1 MKTRLL
7 IIIAV
12 FLVLIP
18 WIQALDYDPYNGVRV
33 DGIHTSA
40 TIVMTLTIALSLLS
54 WFLLSWAS
62 KNIKS
67 AGIPLSIITGTSLIL
82 PFMGVMG
89 PMAAIIVG
97 IVAGFTAFMLQKKMI
112 NPTHTRALIIA
123 TLTIVATFFVLIIM
137 IVAVHA
143 ASSGIGEWS
152 GTVEGLEKQG
162 FDNMLG
168 YSIEFVF
175 FLAIIPSLIITGLVI
190 RGKSDIE
197 K

>member
-1 MKTRLL
+1 MNIKFL

-18 WIQALDYDPYNGVRV
+18 WIQVLDSDPYNGITV
-33 DGIHTSA
+33 DGIPTSA
-40 TIVMTLTIALSLLS
+40 TIVMILTIAFSLLS

-67 AGIPLSIITGTSLIL
+67 AGIPLSIITGTSLVL
-82 PFMGVMG
+82 PFMGVLG

-112 NPTHTRALIIA
+112 NPKHTSSLVIA
-123 TLTIVATFFVLIIM
+123 TLTIVATFFVLTII
-137 IVAVHA
+137 IVAAHA
-143 ASSGIGEWS
+143 ASSGISEWS
-152 GTVEGLEKQG
+152 GTAEGLEKIG

-168 YSIEFVF
+168 YSIEFVS
-175 FLAIIPSLIITGLVI
+175 FLAIIPSLIITGLII
-190 RGKSDIE
+190 RGKGDR

>member
-1 MKTRLL
+1 M

-18 WIQALDYDPYNGVRV
+18 WIQVLDYDPYNGIRV

-40 TIVMTLTIALSLLS
+40 IIVMTLTITFSLLS
-54 WFLLSWAS
+54 WFLFSWAS

-89 PMAAIIVG
+89 PMVAIIVG

-112 NPTHTRALIIA
+112 NPTYIRALVIA
-123 TLTIVATFFVLIIM
+123 TLTIAATFFVLIIM
-137 IVAVHA
+137 IVVAHA

-152 GTVEGLEKQG
+152 GTAEGMEKTG
-162 FDNMLG
+162 FYNMLG
-168 YSIEFVF
+168 YSIEFVS
-175 FLAIIPSLIITGLVI
+175 FLVIIPSLIITGLI
-190 RGKSDIE
+190 ICGKRDIE